1 MKGVCTMTEDLKTK
15 VRVALAQKNKNQEWL
30 ANELQMHPGQ
40 LSRLINGRDETVKH
54 IERIK
59 EFLGI

>member
-1 MKGVCTMTEDLKTK
+1 MTEDLKTK

-30 ANELQMHPGQ
+30 ANELQMHPGK